1 MEEKIKLENE
11 LKIINYFLKKRKIEL
26 TNLKKEIKNL
36 EKELKAKISNY
47 KIKYRK

>member
-11 LKIINYFLKKRKIEL
+11 IIIINYFLKKEKIKL

-36 EKELKAKISNY
+36 EKELRTKISNY
-47 KIKYRK
+47 KIKYQK

>member
-11 LKIINYFLKKRKIEL
+11 LKIINYFLKKEKIKL
-26 TNLKKEIKNL
+26 TYLKKEIKNL